1 MNIVVVEDNDNLRE
15 TVVELLREQGH
26 SVRGL
31 DCAEDLDDAAGQA
44 AIDLLVVDL
53 NLPGEDGLSLTRR
66 LRRAQPGLRVL
77 MMTSRRELLD
87 KVRGYESGADI
98 YLTKPMSLEELTA
111 AVQALG
117 RQLNL
122 GQGRAE
128 TGPMLTLRTVT
139 QQAQGPAGTVK
150 LNADEVA
157 LLCALARATDQRL
170 GHWQLLESMALN
182 VSEANLGKLR
192 LRMMRLRN
200 KLAALGFGGPILQA
214 LRGDG
219 YQLCL
224 TTELH

>member
-15 TVVELLREQGH
+15 TVVELLGAQGH
-26 SVRGL
+26 NVRGL
-31 DCAEDLDDAAGQA
+31 GCAEDLDDAAAQV

-77 MMTSRRELLD
+77 MMTSRRELPD
-87 KVRGYESGADI
+87 KVQGYESGADI

-111 AVQALG
+111 AVLALG
-117 RQLNL
+117 RQLQP
-122 GQGRAE
+122 GQGRAQ
-128 TGPMLTLRTVT
+128 TAPVLALRAGVL
-139 QQAQGPAGTVK
+139 QAQGPAGTVK

-170 GHWQLLESMALN
+170 GHWQLLEAMALG
-182 VSEANLGKLR
+182 VSDANLGKLR

-200 KLAALGFGGPILQA
+200 KLATLGFEGPVLQA

-219 YQLCL
+219 YLLCL
-224 TTELH
+224 PTELQ